1 MKKFIF
7 AAVLL
12 LIAGCASGRGDLHRP
27 TAYPSKYAEKNGDIV
42 VAPSGLKNAEKM
54 DEFLAKHNDREK
66 AALRMRCIRL
76 KGMPF
81 FMMCIQTER
90 RFNIQ

>member
-7 AAVLL
+7 RSSF
-12 LIAGCASGRGDLHRP
+12 IIDCGMRQWQGRFAP
-27 TAYPSKYAEKNGDIV
+27 TAYPSKYAEKNGHIV

-54 DEFLAKHNDREK
+54 EEFLAKHNDREK